1 MQFWYG
7 CDVIT
12 FIYKPEYIRIHIS
25 QGKQCDEKLHEVCSE
40 IRKLVKR
47 TLGSVSA
54 SMLKSLYTSTSEE
67 RYKSHF
73 ENYQFAF
80 KCYKHS
86 DHKHLCV
93 VSNEEM
99 PEIMNCVWDG
109 NNTPFEIRP
118 EHLIWYGKVCLDHF
132 YTRALYYD

>member
-7 CDVIT
+7 RDIIT

-25 QGKQCDEKLHEVCSE
+25 QRKHCDGKLHEVCSG
-40 IRKLVKR
+40 IRKLVKI

-54 SMLKSLYTSTSEE
+54 SMLKSLYASTSEE

-86 DHKHLCV
+86 DHDHLCV

-109 NNTPFEIRP
+109 NNTPFDVRP
-118 EHLIWYGKVCLDHF
+118 EHLIWYGKVCLDDLL
-132 YTRALYYD
+132 YTCSLL